1 MCFLPT
7 VQILP
12 IIIRLA
18 MVEPDSGEY
27 NVMLFWL
34 KPNENLAIPESE
46 IMPQKQA
53 LILRGGVT
61 TVSGLLDTSSF
72 IHCLLTDSNNLYAI
86 GDICMLASDAVIVA
100 HRFKFDSDF
109 IFIKTYN
116 VRNTTA
122 MIRMFQ
128 CRSCVISICKA
139 DWPHYDRVSSFSPLS
154 TYISKYMIPR

>member
-1 MCFLPT
+1 
-7 VQILP
+7 
-12 IIIRLA
+12 
-18 MVEPDSGEY
+18 
-27 NVMLFWL
+27 
-34 KPNENLAIPESE
+34 
-46 IMPQKQA
+46 
-53 LILRGGVT
+53 
-61 TVSGLLDTSSF
+61 
-72 IHCLLTDSNNLYAI
+72 
-86 GDICMLASDAVIVA
+86 MLASDAVIVA

-154 TYISKYMIPR
+154 KSRLQSRKIRYGDIATTKLSFQLMLNSLHPLGFYHPSHPFRRYLYNIPVLQI